1 MRRMLENGG
10 GVLSEFPPGAEP
22 LPWHFPIRNRVI
34 SALADVVLVI
44 EAKEKSGSL
53 ITADY
58 ALEQGKTVFALPG
71 RTTDATSRG
80 CNRLIAQGAEIAI
93 SPETI
98 LEELGREKGRDKKS
112 RTRVR
117 VYGKEAEM
125 VL

>member
-58 ALEQGKTVFALPG
+58 ALE
-71 RTTDATSRG
+71 
-80 CNRLIAQGAEIAI
+80 
-93 SPETI
+93 
-98 LEELGREKGRDKKS
+98 REKRYLPCPDGQRM
-112 RTRVR
+112 RQAAAAT
-117 VYGKEAEM
+117 A
-125 VL
+125 